1 MKNIFSDAH
10 IQKLTEN
17 QAKLCE
23 EDWTKKYLYN
33 SQKSMPYGKSSG
45 NVESKKKLM
54 KRFGM
59 KWKKFLDFVWKAKEK
74 EH

>member
-1 MKNIFSDAH
+1 MKNIFSVAH

-33 SQKSMPYGKSSG
+33 SLKSMPYGNSSG

-59 KWKKFLDFVWKAKEK
+59 KWKKLFGFCMKS
-74 EH
+74 

>member
-33 SQKSMPYGKSSG
+33 SLKSMPYGKSSG
-45 NVESKKKLM
+45 NVESKKNWWNVLEWSEKN
-54 KRFGM
+54 
-59 KWKKFLDFVWKAKEK
+59 FLDFVWKAKEK

>member
-17 QAKLCE
+17 QAKLGE
-23 EDWTKKYLYN
+23 EDWSKKYLYN
-33 SQKSMPYGKSSG
+33 SLKSMPYGKSSG

-59 KWKKFLDFVWKAKEK
+59 KWKKLFGFCMKS
-74 EH
+74 